1 VIVPDSSAWIEF
13 FRRTES
19 PVDLTLNRLI
29 EDGADLALTEVVL
42 MEVLAEARS
51 DRHRDELREGL
62 MRYPLLTLRPLDGY
76 EEAAKLYRMCRAG
89 GETIRKM
96 TDCLVA
102 VPAIEAGAS
111 VLHND
116 SDFDALARHT
126 ALRIEPASA

>member
-1 VIVPDSSAWIEF
+1 MIVPDSSAWIEF
-13 FRRTES
+13 FRRTDS

-42 MEVLAEARS
+42 MEVLAGARS
-51 DRHRDELREGL
+51 DRHRDELRERL

-76 EEAAKLYRMCRAG
+76 EEASKLYRMCRAG

-116 SDFDALARHT
+116 SDFGALARHT
-126 ALRIEPASA
+126 SLRVEPVDV

>member
-1 VIVPDSSAWIEF
+1 MIVPDSSAWIEF

-19 PVDLTLNRLI
+19 PVNLTMRRFI
-29 EDGADLALTEVVL
+29 GDGAELATSEIVL
-42 MEVLAEARS
+42 MEVLAGARS
-51 DRHRDELREGL
+51 DRHRDELRERL
-62 MRYPLLTLRPLDGY
+62 MRYPVLTLRPLDGY
-76 EEAAKLYRMCRAG
+76 EAAAELYRMCRRG

-126 ALRIEPASA
+126 ALRIEPATE

>member
-51 DRHRDELREGL
+51 DRHRDELLEGL

>member
-13 FRRTES
+13 FRRSES

>member
-1 VIVPDSSAWIEF
+1 MIVPDSSAWIEG
-13 FRRTES
+13 FRATGS
-19 PVDLTLNRLI
+19 PVDRTLNRLLG
-29 EDGADLALTEVVL
+29 DGAPLATTEVVL
-42 MEVLAEARS
+42 MEVLAGARS
-51 DRHRDELREGL
+51 DRHRTQLNERL
-62 MRYPLLTLRPLDGY
+62 MRYPLLTLRPLEGY
-76 EEAAKLYRMCRAG
+76 EAASELYRLCRAG

-126 ALRIEPASA
+126 ELRVEPVLA